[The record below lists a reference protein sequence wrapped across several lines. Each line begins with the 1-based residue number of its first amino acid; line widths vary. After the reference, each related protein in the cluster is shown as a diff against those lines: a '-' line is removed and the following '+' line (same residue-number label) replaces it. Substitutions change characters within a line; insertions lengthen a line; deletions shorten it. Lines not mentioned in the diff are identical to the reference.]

1 MDIQRFLDTQQ
12 LPLAYADTAQKWFEP
27 LCERI
32 KTHQKS
38 AGQPFVVGINGSQGS
53 GKSTLTAFISAYL
66 ENEYD
71 LKVVALSIDDFYF
84 DKSHR
89 NSLATKFHPLLATR
103 GVPGTHDIRLAMA
116 TIKGLKNKGDVAIPR
131 FNKATDN
138 PFPKE
143 HWPRCAAPVDVII
156 LEGWCVGV
164 QPQAVNSVR
173 EPINLLEEN
182 HDSLGIWRNFVNT
195 ELAGAYQELFA
206 QIDYQVMLKAPS
218 FDCVFH
224 WRLEQE
230 DKLRSSTHA
239 DSSGIMS
246 ETQIATFIQHYQRLT
261 EHALA
266 TLPATCDTVFSLNE
280 DRVITSQDVTQ

>member
-12 LPLAYADTAQKWFEP
+12 LPIAYADTAQKWFKP

-32 KTHQKS
+32 YKHQNS
-38 AGQPFVVGINGSQGS
+38 AERPFVVGINGSQGS

-89 NSLATKFHPLLATR
+89 NALATKIHPLLATR
-103 GVPGTHDIRLAMA
+103 GVPGTHDTRLAMA
-116 TIKGLKNKGDVAIPR
+116 TIDDLKNNGEVAIPR

-138 PFPKE
+138 PLPKE
-143 HWPRCAAPVDVII
+143 NWPRCTAPVDVII
-156 LEGWCVGV
+156 LEGWCVGI
-164 QPQAVNSVR
+164 QPQAVNLVR
-173 EPINLLEEN
+173 HPVNSLEEN

-206 QIDYQVMLKAPS
+206 QIDYQVMLRAPS

-230 DKLRSSTHA
+230 DKLRSSFHA
-239 DSSGIMS
+239 DSSGIMN

-266 TLPATCDTVFSLNE
+266 TLPATCDTVFNLNE
-280 DRVITSQDVTQ
+280 DRFITSQDVTQ